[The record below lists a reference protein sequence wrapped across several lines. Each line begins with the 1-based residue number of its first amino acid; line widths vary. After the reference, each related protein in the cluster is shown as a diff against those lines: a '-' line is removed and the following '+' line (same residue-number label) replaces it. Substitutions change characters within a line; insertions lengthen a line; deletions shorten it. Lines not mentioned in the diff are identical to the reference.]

1 MTNDRVVQEYE
12 EMLCCFLLAI
22 QESTSLKELEIIR
35 PLIGGPSNLAFESM
49 LTHIQSLRSLS
60 LSCSN
65 GLLEDIAVAAA
76 RSGLKKNTTLRELT
90 LDFSRGTT
98 SFSSLF
104 TSLRDHP
111 SLRRLCLRFRTR
123 GMDLTGLETVPLS
136 ETSKITELDI
146 CRSRGGPPVI
156 GLTPVL

>member
-1 MTNDRVVQEYE
+1 MP
-12 EMLCCFLLAI
+12 AI
-22 QESTSLKELEIIR
+22 QESTSPKELQMSVTD
-35 PLIGGPSNLAFESM
+35 GGPSNLALENM
-49 LTHIQSLRSLS
+49 LTNTQSLRSLS
-60 LSCSN
+60 LSCPDD
-65 GLLEDIAVAAA
+65 EDIDNEEDIDLSAA